1 MTFEEIKN
9 KYLTPDGNYIKKMSS
24 EIDLKKD
31 DLYDILKWWSK
42 ITTKDTIGDLTTMN
56 RNQKLIIF
64 KIGSSS
70 YYINAD
76 TKKIGVNQFLLN
88 KDNPWKIIF
97 NENGVKNKVTNG
109 LDENP
114 ISYFY
119 MYKL

>member
-1 MTFEEIKN
+1 
-9 KYLTPDGNYIKKMSS
+9 MSS

-88 KDNPWKIIF
+88 KNNPWKIIF